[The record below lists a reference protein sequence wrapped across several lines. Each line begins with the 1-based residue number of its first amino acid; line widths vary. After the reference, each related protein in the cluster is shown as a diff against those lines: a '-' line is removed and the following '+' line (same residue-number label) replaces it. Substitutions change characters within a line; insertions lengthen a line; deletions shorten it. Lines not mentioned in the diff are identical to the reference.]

1 MSEKILD
8 IKNLSVA
15 YGEKII
21 LRDVNFSV
29 NRGEIFVIVGES
41 GSGKSTILKAI
52 DGILENGGKIIGGQ
66 IFFNGQDI
74 TNISVA
80 ERKKISGESIG
91 MIFQNSGAAFCPVR
105 TIGEQIFESVRTHK
119 NFSRTEF
126 FERAKNI
133 MKNIRL
139 DENILS
145 EYPFKLSGGMA
156 QRAGILSAMILE
168 PKILLADEPTSA
180 LDAVT
185 QFDVVEELLKLKI
198 SIVLVTHNIGVAFKM
213 ADKILVL
220 KNGEVVELGTRE
232 EIFKSPKNI
241 YTKELI
247 NSVARLNL

>member
-1 MSEKILD
+1 
-8 IKNLSVA
+8 
-15 YGEKII
+15 
-21 LRDVNFSV
+21 
-29 NRGEIFVIVGES
+29 
-41 GSGKSTILKAI
+41 
-52 DGILENGGKIIGGQ
+52 
-66 IFFNGQDI
+66 
-74 TNISVA
+74 
-80 ERKKISGESIG
+80 
-91 MIFQNSGAAFCPVR
+91 
-105 TIGEQIFESVRTHK
+105 
-119 NFSRTEF
+119 
-126 FERAKNI
+126 

>member
-105 TIGEQIFESVRTHK
+105 TIGEQIFESVRT
-119 NFSRTEF
+119 
-126 FERAKNI
+126 
-133 MKNIRL
+133 
-139 DENILS
+139 
-145 EYPFKLSGGMA
+145 
-156 QRAGILSAMILE
+156 Q
-168 PKILLADEPTSA
+168 
-180 LDAVT
+180 
-185 QFDVVEELLKLKI
+185 KI
-198 SIVLVTHNIGVAFKM
+198 S
-213 ADKILVL
+213 
-220 KNGEVVELGTRE
+220 
-232 EIFKSPKNI
+232 
-241 YTKELI
+241 
-247 NSVARLNL
+247 